1 MQSIKQDLRT
11 WLSSPLGRGFS
22 TFWDWWRAEL
32 ATMLPAGIRHAV
44 LPRVQRLLLELDE
57 SELVVSRGSAEA
69 MHEVERYD
77 LAHGDEAS
85 QNRPEG
91 VSEIVLS
98 LPQDKVLTKALTL
111 PLAAEEN
118 LREVLA
124 FEMSRQTPFRAE
136 QVYYDYLLV
145 TRDSRKATLSLEL
158 VLAPRRVL
166 DELLA
171 TLDRFGF
178 HPDVIT
184 TRDDSGQ
191 QFLAVNLLPEQ
202 YRQARP
208 VMARRVNAALA
219 LLTVLLLIAAVSL
232 PLWHKRQL
240 ITALEPEVQVAVA
253 QAAEVRR
260 LQEEVEQLQAG
271 ARFLA
276 EMKQSRLLTLQ
287 ILNEVTRI
295 LPDDTWV
302 NRLEIKGSEVQLQ
315 GESTA
320 VAALIP
326 LIESSP
332 LLQNARFRSPITQVA
347 RSNAERFHLSADVVE
362 GAVP

>member
-1 MQSIKQDLRT
+1 MQSIKQDIRA
-11 WLSSPLGRGFS
+11 WLSSPLGRSFS

-32 ATMLPAGIRHAV
+32 AAMLPPGIRYAV
-44 LPRVQRLLLELDE
+44 LPRIQRLQLELDGPA
-57 SELVVSRGSAEA
+57 LVLSRGSVEA
-69 MHEVERYD
+69 MQEVERFD
-77 LAHGDEAS
+77 LAGTDTTTVS
-85 QNRPEG
+85 RPEG
-91 VSEIVLS
+91 VSEIVLC

-136 QVYYDYLLV
+136 QVYYDHVLL
-145 TRDSRKATLSLEL
+145 TRDSKKATLSLEL

-171 TLDRFGF
+171 SLDRFGF
-178 HPDVIT
+178 HPDVVT

-191 QFLAVNLLPEQ
+191 QLLAVNLLPGQ
-202 YRQARP
+202 YRKPRP
-208 VMARRVNAALA
+208 VMARRINAALA
-219 LLTVLLLIAAVSL
+219 FLTVLLLIAAVSL

-240 ITALEPEVQVAVA
+240 IRALEPEVQAAVA
-253 QAAEVRR
+253 QAGEVRR
-260 LQEEVEQLQAG
+260 LQEEVELLQAG
-271 ARFLA
+271 ARFLV
-276 EMKQSRLLTLQ
+276 EKKQSRLLTLQ
-287 ILNEVTRI
+287 IINEVTRI

-302 NRLEIKGSEVQLQ
+302 NQLQIKGSEVQLQ

-332 LLQNARFRSPITQVA
+332 ILQNARFRSPITQVA
-347 RSNAERFHLSADVVE
+347 RSDAERFHLSADTVE
-362 GAVP
+362 GAAP